1 MSEDPTGTDPRILA
15 VLEQIL
21 AVQTDLL
28 TLIRENGESALAI
41 SNESVAI
48 QRQSAERQAIA
59 LATQRKIARLYRGV
73 VTVFGI
79 IVVGAI
85 AFLAY
90 VTLRG

>member
-1 MSEDPTGTDPRILA
+1 MTEEPTPTDPRILA

-28 TLIRENGESALAI
+28 TLIRENGDSALAI
-41 SNESVAI
+41 SNESVTI
-48 QRQSAERQAIA
+48 QRQSAERQAVA
-59 LATQRKIARLYRGV
+59 LVTQRKIARLYRGV

-79 IVVGAI
+79 ILLGAI

-90 VTLRG
+90 LALRG